1 MHATRA
7 QAGKPLDISVLQ
19 APWQALKSV
28 AHLRPIRSEADH
40 DRMVTMMITLLDVA
54 GNDENHPVSG
64 LLELAA
70 DLMSRYEQAHHAIK
84 AATPKDALL
93 LLITDISLDEGEP
106 DAP

>member
-40 DRMVTMMITLLDVA
+40 DRMVTMMITLLDV
-54 GNDENHPVSG
+54 GVTTKIIRF
-64 LLELAA
+64 LAC
-70 DLMSRYEQAHHAIK
+70 LNL
-84 AATPKDALL
+84 P
-93 LLITDISLDEGEP
+93 LI
-106 DAP
+106 